1 VVPAAPTPPPPPAP
15 PEGGGGSAVA
25 GVLLGTGVPDLAS
38 GRRPVVPPIAR
49 LNGVTGQVFV
59 RFAVDASGSTSNAEP
74 EGPEP
79 LREAA
84 RQAVASWIFRRTKA
98 DRLHLTAQFDYGAE
112 SATAV
117 VNLAPEK

>member
-1 VVPAAPTPPPPPAP
+1 M
-15 PEGGGGSAVA
+15 
-25 GVLLGTGVPDLAS
+25 
-38 GRRPVVPPIAR
+38 AR
-49 LNGVTGQVFV
+49 LNGVTGQVSV
-59 RFAVDASGSTSNAEP
+59 RFALDASGSTSNAEP